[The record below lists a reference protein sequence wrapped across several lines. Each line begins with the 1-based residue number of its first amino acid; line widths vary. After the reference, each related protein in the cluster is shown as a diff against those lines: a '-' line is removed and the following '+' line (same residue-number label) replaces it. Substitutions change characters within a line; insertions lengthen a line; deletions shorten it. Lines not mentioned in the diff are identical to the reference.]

1 MPICPALTSFS
12 AGTPIASAEVN
23 ANLTSLRDTVNT
35 YAVLTDVARTVTV
48 AHRLNAGLNVATATR
63 TSAAATDIVLAN
75 ATAIRSVNAAGSD
88 TVHGI
93 SLDSANIV
101 KIGFTAV
108 GAGTP
113 AGFAANYYLRVRDSS
128 GSDLYI
134 PAMAATW

>member
-1 MPICPALTSFS
+1 MPIAGALTSFT
-12 AGTPIASAEVN
+12 AGTAIQSSQVN
-23 ANLTSLRDTVNT
+23 GNFTILRDTLNT
-35 YAVLTDVARTVTV
+35 YAVLTDVARTIT
-48 AHRLNAGLNVATATR
+48 ATHTFSGGANIGTSTR
-63 TSAAATDIVLAN
+63 TSAAATDVVLAN

-88 TVHGI
+88 TVHVI
-93 SLDSANIV
+93 SLDSANVV